1 MNFRSLFYYLGWFN
15 APIAGLSALVL
26 SYSYYADFYE
36 NILSYCIVFFLS
48 AFFLFLSRAL
58 KSKSEL
64 KKNELLFLTVVGW
77 LIFPIILAIP
87 YYTSGYHIDLFK
99 AYFESMSGFS
109 GYGFSIFNNPNGIDD
124 SLLLWRSGTQW
135 VGGFYY
141 LFTIISILSTSDI
154 NFVPSSYISR
164 NKYSTNFENKF
175 VQNFFNIF
183 YCYFLLSLFIL
194 FILNFTS
201 LYPFEKINLMM
212 TAASSGGFFI
222 KQELTLSNSLDKFI
236 VSISFLFSSLNIFIL
251 YELFKYSKN
260 YSFTE
265 DMGVVILALLS
276 SFALLILFSF
286 TDSFYDIFLLVT
298 TSLSTSGI
306 SLQLNFNSS
315 YLFFLLILTFVGGSI
330 FSTGS
335 GFKFM
340 RILFFVKKYLI
351 EITKLLNPSIVLKK
365 NIFDSK
371 ESIKNSDY
379 YVGSLIFISY
389 LLILSIGCLILSFND
404 LTFGDVFKI
413 VFLTLNNTLP
423 LNYLNDY
430 LTFSSLNYFSHSI
443 LLILMFFSKVY
454 LISLLVIFKK
464 LLWK

>member
-36 NILSYCIVFFLS
+36 NILSYYIVFFLS
-48 AFFLFLSRAL
+48 TFFLFLSRAL
-58 KSKSEL
+58 KLKSEL
-64 KKNELLFLTVVGW
+64 KKDELLFLTVVGW

-141 LFTIISILSTSDI
+141 LFTIISILSKTDI

-201 LYPFEKINLMM
+201 LYSFEKINLMM

-222 KQELTLSNSLDKFI
+222 KQELILSNSLDKFI

-251 YELFKYSKN
+251 YELFKFSKN
-260 YSFTE
+260 YSFKE

-286 TDSFYDIFLLVT
+286 TDSFYDIFLLVI

-315 YLFFLLILTFVGGSI
+315 YLFFLLILTFIGGSI

-340 RILFFVKKYLI
+340 RILFFVKK
-351 EITKLLNPSIVLKK
+351 
-365 NIFDSK
+365 
-371 ESIKNSDY
+371 
-379 YVGSLIFISY
+379 
-389 LLILSIGCLILSFND
+389 
-404 LTFGDVFKI
+404 
-413 VFLTLNNTLP
+413 
-423 LNYLNDY
+423 
-430 LTFSSLNYFSHSI
+430 
-443 LLILMFFSKVY
+443 
-454 LISLLVIFKK
+454 
-464 LLWK
+464 